1 MNKKRNKMN
10 TLNIALI
17 IGFGIRAVTVA
28 AFATIIIIL
37 LLKRRPNNG
46 LNNNVYNTE
55 LMKELLTRYC
65 NDDMLKTKSILE
77 HPQHYTFENG
87 EYKIFRP
94 KKFITS
100 FMPPELLSLLGD
112 TAPYL
117 FGVETFCDASSKTT
131 ESIIDYI
138 NTVKRFVRSDTFTS
152 LATPEKQYVIIR
164 IEEQLCKIIF
174 KYINGTANK
183 LYEGD
188 VAIILKALD
197 LE

>member
-1 MNKKRNKMN
+1 MN

-17 IGFGIRAVTVA
+17 IGFGIGAVTVA
-28 AFATIIIIL
+28 AFATTIIIL

-46 LNNNVYNTE
+46 LNNIVYNTE

-65 NDDMLKTKSILE
+65 NDDMLKTKDILE
-77 HPQHYTFENG
+77 HPNLEAKG
-87 EYKIFRP
+87 YKIIRP

-117 FGVETFCDASSKTT
+117 FGIETFCDASSKTT

-174 KYINGTANK
+174 KYINGADNK

-188 VAIILKALD
+188 AAIILKALD